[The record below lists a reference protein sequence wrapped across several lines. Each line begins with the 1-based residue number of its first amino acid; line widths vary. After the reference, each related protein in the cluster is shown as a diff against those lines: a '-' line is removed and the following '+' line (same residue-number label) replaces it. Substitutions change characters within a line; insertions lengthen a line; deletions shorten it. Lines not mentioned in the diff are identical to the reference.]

1 MAETGKY
8 VALVKD
14 GNRMMLLPVDDW
26 LQFSK
31 VRLCKTNKT
40 FDRLKAIILMNL
52 QWIKLTNN

>member
-1 MAETGKY
+1 MSETGKY

-31 VRLCKTNKT
+31 VRVSININV
-40 FDRLKAIILMNL
+40 FDR
-52 QWIKLTNN
+52 